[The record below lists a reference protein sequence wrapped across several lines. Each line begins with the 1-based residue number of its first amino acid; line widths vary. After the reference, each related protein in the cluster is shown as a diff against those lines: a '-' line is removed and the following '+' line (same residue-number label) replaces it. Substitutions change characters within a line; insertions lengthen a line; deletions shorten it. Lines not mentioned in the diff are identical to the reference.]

1 MHSENLALDA
11 KGVNEYVNL
20 VGAKLKQFTKWF
32 VSLYVLTCL
41 QVGEIRK
48 LGSVL
53 FSLHRKMTKSTAV
66 DFSSNITRP
75 CM

>member
-41 QVGEIRK
+41 QKEYG
-48 LGSVL
+48 
-53 FSLHRKMTKSTAV
+53 
-66 DFSSNITRP
+66 N
-75 CM
+75 